1 VQFRAFNLVSAED
14 VDFKNSRYEQM
25 SFLSELGFVAGEQV
39 SVVSESSGNL
49 IIHVKDCRIALDKS
63 MASRIQV

>member
-1 VQFRAFNLVSAED
+1 MPLTLLKAGETVTIRKIGGSDEVRQH
-14 VDFKNSRYEQM
+14 
-25 SFLSELGFVAGEQV
+25 LSELGFVAGEQV